1 MKEMKMKQYHPSC
14 KDKEK
19 EQLYKI
25 GMFANMNRVTIKTL
39 RYYDEQKLLVP
50 VYVDEE
56 NGYRYYAAG
65 QAAQLHRIIALKNMG
80 FSIDDIRRITDGAE
94 EKSFLLQKK
103 REILKELALL
113 TDKLSQVESYLARKS
128 INLSAP
134 VLIKE
139 IPQVIVCTMGLMYS
153 LVVILPAVIV
163 YWVTASVSAGV
174 IFGGLLLILLISV
187 FVLTLSCALCWV
199 VAKISLKLKNKSFI
213 TVVISLAFIGG
224 YYFLYFK
231 AQTLIQDLIANAA
244 LYGEKIKGSAYP
256 LYLFGR
262 VGAGDA
268 FAMLIVSAVVLALFG
283 LMWALI
289 SRSLLKIATSSGNTA
304 KKVYKETAV
313 KQKSIAAAL
322 LAKEFGRFTSS
333 PNYMLNC
340 GLGILLLP
348 ICGVMLLWQG
358 SAVISVLNEIFGERA
373 GCTPVLLCTA
383 VCMLASMNDM
393 AAPSVSLEGKSL
405 WLMQSL
411 PVTPWQVLRGKLG
424 MQMILTGIPVL
435 FCIACIAFIY
445 PFTPL
450 ELLLTVLVPMLYTLF
465 SALFGL
471 FLGLKMPNLNW
482 TSEITPIKQ
491 SAGVMIALFSGF
503 GYTVL
508 LCSGYMLLNGWKLG
522 FVGYMCLFGAVTLA
536 LCALLYFWLKKRG
549 SKLFAEL

>member
-1 MKEMKMKQYHPSC
+1 MLSVLLKKQMTEIFRGYFYDAKKNKSRS
-14 KDKEK
+14 KAGTAAY
-19 EQLYKI
+19 LVLFVGVMVGLLG
-25 GMFANMNRVTIKTL
+25 GMFTFLSLSICGALT
-39 RYYDEQKLLVP
+39 
-50 VYVDEE
+50 
-56 NGYRYYAAG
+56 AAG
-65 QAAQLHRIIALKNMG
+65 MDWLYFALMGLLAVLLGVFGSVFNTYSCLYLSKDNDILLSMPIPVNVIIT
-80 FSIDDIRRITDGAE
+80 SR
-94 EKSFLLQKK
+94 LL
-103 REILKELALL
+103 
-113 TDKLSQVESYLARKS
+113 SVYL
-128 INLSAP
+128 
-134 VLIKE
+134 
-139 IPQVIVCTMGLMYS
+139 MGLMYS

-163 YWVTASVSAGV
+163 YWVTAPVSVGV
-174 IFGGLLLILLISV
+174 IVGGLLLMLLISV
-187 FVLTLSCALCWV
+187 FVLTLSCALGWV

-224 YYFLYFK
+224 YYFFYFK
-231 AQTLIQDLIANAA
+231 AQTLIQDLVANAA
-244 LYGEKIKGSAYP
+244 AYGEKIKGSAYP
-256 LYLFGR
+256 IYLFGR
-262 VGAGDA
+262 VGSGDV
-268 FAMLIVSAVVLALFG
+268 FAMAVVSAVILVLFG

-289 SRSLLKIATSSGNTA
+289 SRSFLKIATSSGHTA

-348 ICGVMLLWQG
+348 ICGVMLIWQG
-358 SAVISVLNEIFGERA
+358 SAVISVLNEVFGERA
-373 GCTPVLLCTA
+373 GCTPVLLCAA

-393 AAPSVSLEGKSL
+393 VASSVSLEGKSL

-435 FCIACIAFIY
+435 FCTACIAFIY

-465 SALFGL
+465 SALFEL

-503 GYTVL
+503 GYTAL
-508 LCSGYMLLNGWKLG
+508 LCAGFMLLNGWKLG
-522 FVGYMCLFGAVTLA
+522 FVGYMSTFGAATLA
-536 LCALLYFWLKKRG
+536 LCAMLYFWLKKRG
-549 SKLFAEL
+549 CNLFAAL

>member
-1 MKEMKMKQYHPSC
+1 MLSVLLKKQMTEIFRGYFYDAKKNRSRS
-14 KDKEK
+14 KAGTAAY
-19 EQLYKI
+19 LVLFVGI
-25 GMFANMNRVTIKTL
+25 MVGLLGGMFTFLSLSICGALTNAGMDWLYFAIMG
-39 RYYDEQKLLVP
+39 LLAVLLGVFGSVFNTYSSLYLSKDNDLLLSMPIP
-50 VYVDEE
+50 VNVIMTS
-56 NGYRYYAAG
+56 R
-65 QAAQLHRIIALKNMG
+65 
-80 FSIDDIRRITDGAE
+80 
-94 EKSFLLQKK
+94 LL
-103 REILKELALL
+103 
-113 TDKLSQVESYLARKS
+113 SVYL
-128 INLSAP
+128 
-134 VLIKE
+134 
-139 IPQVIVCTMGLMYS
+139 MGLMYS

-163 YWVTASVSAGV
+163 YWGTAPVSAGV

-187 FVLTLSCALCWV
+187 FVLTLSCALGWV

-224 YYFLYFK
+224 YYFFYFK
-231 AQTLIQDLIANAA
+231 AQTLIQDLLANAA
-244 LYGEKIKGSAYP
+244 VYGEKIKGAAYP
-256 LYLFGR
+256 LYLFGS
-262 VGAGDA
+262 VGSGDA
-268 FAMLIVSAVVLALFG
+268 FAMLIVSAVILVLFG

-289 SRSLLKIATSSGNTA
+289 SRSFLKIATSSGHTA

-322 LAKEFGRFTSS
+322 LKKEFGRFTSS

-348 ICGVMLLWQG
+348 ICGIMLIWQG
-358 SAVISVLNEIFGERA
+358 SAVISVLNQVFGERA
-373 GCTPVLLCTA
+373 GCTPVLLCGA

-411 PVTPWQVLRGKLG
+411 PITPWQVLRGKLG
-424 MQMILTGIPVL
+424 MQLILTGIPAL

-450 ELLLTVLVPMLYTLF
+450 ELILTALVPMLYVLL

-491 SAGVMIALFSGF
+491 SAPVTIALFSGF
-503 GYTVL
+503 GYTAL
-508 LCSGYMLLNGWKLG
+508 LCAGFMLLNGWRLG
-522 FVGYMCLFGAVTLA
+522 FVGYMSIFGAVTIA
-536 LCALLYFWLKKRG
+536 LCAALYLWLKKRG
-549 SKLFAEL
+549 SNLFAAL